1 MGGKDKRA
9 SRKGAVVSKDEFAE
23 YGHDA
28 NERHG
33 DDECRDANESRIAGE
48 CRDAN
53 EGGIAG
59 ERCGA
64 NEGGPVDG
72 ERDGR
77 RAARGGKGSHGG
89 CEIDKNDAA
98 HKKGATN
105 DGSAVHRGVADGDAV
120 DVAAGN
126 AADVAARATVDVA
139 VAAAGATV
147 DAAAAAVVTD
157 ADVAAGD
164 TADIAVDAAAASAT
178 VDAAAAADAVDVA
191 AAGTS
196 TDADAAAAAVAT
208 TDATADDAKARR
220 RAHRAAVRAQL
231 RQQGAF
237 GQQGSAWGGLP
248 YSDALLQ
255 EGLEHARIIA
265 EKRINGTPRTAEDWL
280 DNNAEVNLALLAK
293 AGRLARECLIEA
305 HLDAVYAATKGY
317 KRLFEAH
324 DLGAEYHRAVRL
336 AVEDS
341 IDKFNLSEGHVL
353 NSWVSTNKKP
363 VERRLC
369 ECYAQKT
376 ALRSEHEA
384 RKYFTIIKAYR
395 KLEDSLQGARR
406 PTEDELLE
414 ALAEYT
420 ATRGLGRE
428 AMLDILD
435 RGSDGVHRVVFS
447 AASPRD
453 REAASASACA
463 SVVPVAKLAAGAAD
477 VVSVVDTI
485 HGAEDAGAEAVAEAG
500 CTART
505 ENTAEENRV
514 ALSAGGVGAT
524 RVANVA
530 EKQCAVRIESA
541 AGSASSAGDSV
552 VHDSD
557 ALIFRNGVE
566 QDMTPVERAVYRARI
581 APIIDAGARL
591 QTLAKT
597 AEGIRIS
604 CGLPMMQADRVRR
617 IELRLRER
625 FVLGGELGVYSGAE
639 TSTWLRQERSR
650 LHSDY
655 WLLDLLAL
663 RLAEMLP
670 KQSAAPKAKAKV
682 KAAPT
687 DAFSPSP
694 SARAMGVSRDDCYSM
709 LLPMAVKTD
718 DLSGKNG
725 NGYAKALWENKK
737 LSEDAA
743 EKEGCLQAYKE
754 YLENPLAVVRGK
766 MLARVPEEVFPEED
780 SWRVLLWHF
789 FFDEATDTEIEEFV
803 AALKDALIHDAA
815 VTGSSEYV
823 VSTARA
829 YVVKRLLAS
838 AAARGD
844 GWDRA
849 LEHMLGLMLCW
860 MFDVECAD
868 DESVAFANDGL
879 LTGGG
884 VASARKKSKAGRV
897 LSFDAYIVDGPAHID
912 LEEGRELR
920 VHPWLRPRVGIGHA
934 FEKDE
939 CRQLGC
945 RRAEFSGEK
954 AWGVLNLPGQ
964 QECLALGANGRAQ
977 DPVSRE
983 HAFLLYA
990 GSDSQRKEKGWLA
1003 FDLASTNGTL
1013 IARSN
1018 ADGSMSNVIVGFG
1031 ANNYADARAL
1041 SFGAACAGDEQLLR
1055 EAARRAGAAV
1065 QMHGACIMPGDTLVF
1080 GFAVVEDANGVV
1092 SFGARNGALCLRVRE
1107 A

>member
-1 MGGKDKRA
+1 MAPFFKILALVFLAAVLSSVKRYEHLTRAFSRFSCGVWLAAQITMDSKDKKA
-9 SRKGAVVSKDEFAE
+9 SWEGAVVSKDEFAE
-23 YGHDA
+23 Y
-28 NERHG
+28 EHG
-33 DDECRDANESRIAGE
+33 ANESHGDGE

-53 EGGIAG
+53 ED
-59 ERCGA
+59 GA
-64 NEGGPVDG
+64 
-72 ERDGR
+72 
-77 RAARGGKGSHGG
+77 
-89 CEIDKNDAA
+89 
-98 HKKGATN
+98 
-105 DGSAVHRGVADGDAV
+105 
-120 DVAAGN
+120 AAGKA
-126 AADVAARATVDVA
+126 AADVAASAGKAAADAAAAVA
-139 VAAAGATV
+139 VAAA
-147 DAAAAAVVTD
+147 DA
-157 ADVAAGD
+157 
-164 TADIAVDAAAASAT
+164 
-178 VDAAAAADAVDVA
+178 
-191 AAGTS
+191 
-196 TDADAAAAAVAT
+196 
-208 TDATADDAKARR
+208 ATADDAVAGANAGEGANESAAAAEDANAKARR
-220 RAHRAAVRAQL
+220 RAHRAAIRAQR
-231 RQQGAF
+231 RQRGAF
-237 GQQGSAWGGLP
+237 GQQGSEWGGLP

-255 EGLEHARIIA
+255 EGLEHARVIA
-265 EKRINGTPRTAEDWL
+265 EKRISGAPRTAEDWL

-384 RKYFTIIKAYR
+384 RKYFAIIKAYR
-395 KLEDSLQGARR
+395 KFEDSLQGARR

-414 ALAEYT
+414 ALAEHT
-420 ATRGLGRE
+420 ATRGLSRK

-435 RGSDGVHRVVFS
+435 RGSDGVHRVAFS
-447 AASPRD
+447 AASPCGRG
-453 REAASASACA
+453 AAPAAARA
-463 SVVPVAKLAAGAAD
+463 SVIPAAKLAAGAAD
-477 VVSVVDTI
+477 AVSVVETI
-485 HGAEDAGAEAVAEAG
+485 NGAEDADAAGFANAERARRASGAETAAVEGCVAG
-500 CTART
+500 S
-505 ENTAEENRV
+505 E
-514 ALSAGGVGAT
+514 G
-524 RVANVA
+524 
-530 EKQCAVRIESA
+530 A
-541 AGSASSAGDSV
+541 AGSASMGGEPV

-557 ALIFRNGVE
+557 ALIFRNGIE
-566 QDMTPVERAVYRARI
+566 QDMTPLERAVYKARI
-581 APIIDAGARL
+581 APIIDVDAHF

-597 AEGIRIS
+597 AEGIRVS

-670 KQSAAPKAKAKV
+670 KQSALSRAKTKSTVEAKANDAS
-682 KAAPT
+682 AARPQT
-687 DAFSPSP
+687 V
-694 SARAMGVSRDDCYSM
+694 GVTRDDCYSM

-743 EKEGCLQAYKE
+743 EKEGCLQAYEE

-766 MLARVPEEVFPEED
+766 MLARVPGEAFSEED
-780 SWRVLLWHF
+780 PWHVLLWHF

-815 VTGSSEYV
+815 ITGSSEYV
-823 VSTARA
+823 ASTARA

-838 AAARGD
+838 AAVRGG
-844 GWDRA
+844 GWDCA
-849 LEHMLGLMLCW
+849 LEHALGLMLCW

-868 DESVAFANDGL
+868 DESVALANDGL

-884 VASARKKSKAGRV
+884 VAPSRKKPKAGRV
-897 LSFDAYIVDGPAHID
+897 LSFDAYIVDGPARID

-945 RRAEFSGEK
+945 RRAEFSGEE
-954 AWGVLNLPGQ
+954 AWGAMNLPGQ

-983 HAFLLYA
+983 HALLLYA
-990 GSDSQRKEKGWLA
+990 GSEPQGKEKGWLV

-1013 IARSN
+1013 IVRSN
-1018 ADGSMSNVIVGFG
+1018 ADGSMSNAIAGFG

-1041 SFGAACAGDEQLLR
+1041 SFGPACAGDELLLR
-1055 EAARRAGAAV
+1055 EVARRAGAVV
-1065 QMHGACIMPGDTLVF
+1065 QMCGSCIMPGDTLVF
-1080 GFAVVEDANGVV
+1080 GFAVMEDANGVV

>member
-1 MGGKDKRA
+1 M
-9 SRKGAVVSKDEFAE
+9 SKDEFAE
-23 YGHDA
+23 YEHGA
-28 NERHG
+28 NESHG
-33 DDECRDANESRIAGE
+33 DDECRDANE
-48 CRDAN
+48 
-53 EGGIAG
+53 
-59 ERCGA
+59 
-64 NEGGPVDG
+64 DG
-72 ERDGR
+72 
-77 RAARGGKGSHGG
+77 
-89 CEIDKNDAA
+89 
-98 HKKGATN
+98 
-105 DGSAVHRGVADGDAV
+105 
-120 DVAAGN
+120 
-126 AADVAARATVDVA
+126 
-139 VAAAGATV
+139 AAAGE
-147 DAAAAAVVTD
+147 AA
-157 ADVAAGD
+157 
-164 TADIAVDAAAASAT
+164 
-178 VDAAAAADAVDVA
+178 
-191 AAGTS
+191 
-196 TDADAAAAAVAT
+196 ADAAAAAGKAASDAAAADDAVAG
-208 TDATADDAKARR
+208 ANVGEGANESAAAAEDAKARR
-220 RAHRAAVRAQL
+220 RAHRAAIRAQR
-231 RQQGAF
+231 RQRGAF
-237 GQQGSAWGGLP
+237 GQQGSERGGLP

-255 EGLEHARIIA
+255 EGLEHARVIA
-265 EKRINGTPRTAEDWL
+265 EKRISGVPRTAEDWL

-324 DLGAEYHRAVRL
+324 DLGAEYHRAVRF

-384 RKYFTIIKAYR
+384 RKYFAIIKAYR

-414 ALAEYT
+414 ALAEHT
-420 ATRGLGRE
+420 ATRGLSRE

-435 RGSDGVHRVVFS
+435 RGSDGVHRVAFS
-447 AASPRD
+447 AASPCGRG
-453 REAASASACA
+453 AAPAAARA
-463 SVVPVAKLAAGAAD
+463 SVVPAAKLAAGAAD
-477 VVSVVDTI
+477 AVSVVDTI
-485 HGAEDAGAEAVAEAG
+485 NGAEDADAAGFADAERARRASGAETAAVEGCVAG
-500 CTART
+500 
-505 ENTAEENRV
+505 
-514 ALSAGGVGAT
+514 S
-524 RVANVA
+524 
-530 EKQCAVRIESA
+530 ESA
-541 AGSASSAGDSV
+541 AGSASMGGEPV

-557 ALIFRNGVE
+557 ALIFRNGIE
-566 QDMTPVERAVYRARI
+566 QDMTPLERAVYKARLALI
-581 APIIDAGARL
+581 VDADAHL

-597 AEGIRIS
+597 AEGIRVS

-670 KQSAAPKAKAKV
+670 KQSALSRAKTKSTAEAKANDGS
-682 KAAPT
+682 AARPQT
-687 DAFSPSP
+687 V
-694 SARAMGVSRDDCYSM
+694 GVTRDDCYSM
-709 LLPMAVKTD
+709 LLPIAVKTD

-743 EKEGCLQAYKE
+743 EKEGCLQAYEE

-766 MLARVPEEVFPEED
+766 MLARVPGEAFSEED
-780 SWRVLLWHF
+780 PWRVLLWHF

-803 AALKDALIHDAA
+803 AVLKDALIHDAA

-823 VSTARA
+823 ASTARA

-849 LEHMLGLMLCW
+849 LEHALGLMLCW

-868 DESVAFANDGL
+868 DESVALANDGL

-884 VASARKKSKAGRV
+884 VAPSRKKPKAGRV
-897 LSFDAYIVDGPAHID
+897 LSFDAYIVDGPARID

-939 CRQLGC
+939 CCQLGC

-954 AWGVLNLPGQ
+954 AWGAMNLPGQ

-983 HAFLLYA
+983 HALLLYA
-990 GSDSQRKEKGWLA
+990 GSEPQGKEKGWLV

-1013 IARSN
+1013 IVRSN
-1018 ADGSMSNVIVGFG
+1018 ADGSMSNVIAGFG

-1041 SFGAACAGDEQLLR
+1041 SFGPACTGDELLLR
-1055 EAARRAGAAV
+1055 EVARRAGAAV
-1065 QMHGACIMPGDTLVF
+1065 QMRGTCIMPGDTLVF
-1080 GFAVVEDANGVV
+1080 GFAVMEDANGVV

>member
-1 MGGKDKRA
+1 M
-9 SRKGAVVSKDEFAE
+9 SKDEFAE

-28 NERHG
+28 NERHS
-33 DDECRDANESRIAGE
+33 DDECRDANE
-48 CRDAN
+48 D
-53 EGGIAG
+53 
-59 ERCGA
+59 GA
-64 NEGGPVDG
+64 
-72 ERDGR
+72 
-77 RAARGGKGSHGG
+77 
-89 CEIDKNDAA
+89 
-98 HKKGATN
+98 
-105 DGSAVHRGVADGDAV
+105 
-120 DVAAGN
+120 
-126 AADVAARATVDVA
+126 ATVV
-139 VAAAGATV
+139 
-147 DAAAAAVVTD
+147 
-157 ADVAAGD
+157 
-164 TADIAVDAAAASAT
+164 
-178 VDAAAAADAVDVA
+178 
-191 AAGTS
+191 
-196 TDADAAAAAVAT
+196 TDADAAAAADTAVAV
-208 TDATADDAKARR
+208 DATADAADAVDAKARR
-220 RAHRAAVRAQL
+220 RAHRAAVRAQR

-255 EGLEHARIIA
+255 EGLEHARVIA
-265 EKRINGTPRTAEDWL
+265 EKRINGAPRTAEDWL
-280 DNNAEVNLALLAK
+280 DNNAEVNLALLAR

-317 KRLFEAH
+317 RRLFEAH

-414 ALAEYT
+414 ALTEYT

-447 AASPRD
+447 ATSPRD
-453 REAASASACA
+453 RGAASAGACA

-477 VVSVVDTI
+477 VVSVVNAMHD
-485 HGAEDAGAEAVAEAG
+485 
-500 CTART
+500 
-505 ENTAEENRV
+505 EEN
-514 ALSAGGVGAT
+514 AD
-524 RVANVA
+524 
-530 EKQCAVRIESA
+530 A
-541 AGSASSAGDSV
+541 AGSAGAAPTRQVLGTEAVTGAERVANPEAAVGSASLGGDSV
-552 VHDSD
+552 VRDSD

-581 APIIDAGARL
+581 APIIDADARL

-597 AEGIRIS
+597 AEGIRVS

-670 KQSAAPKAKAKV
+670 KQSATPKAKAKV
-682 KAAPT
+682 KAVPT
-687 DAFSPSP
+687 DAFSTSP
-694 SARAMGVSRDDCYSM
+694 SARVVGVTRDDCYSM
-709 LLPMAVKTD
+709 LLPLAVKTD

-743 EKEGCLQAYKE
+743 EKEGCLQAYE
-754 YLENPLAVVRGK
+754 DYLENPLAAVRANV
-766 MLARVPEEVFPEED
+766 LARVPGEAFPEED
-780 SWRVLLWHF
+780 SWHVLLWHF

-823 VSTARA
+823 ASTARA
-829 YVVKRLLAS
+829 YVVKRLLTS

-849 LEHMLGLMLCW
+849 LEHALGLMLCW

-868 DESVAFANDGL
+868 DESVALANDGL

-884 VASARKKSKAGRV
+884 VAPSRRKPKAGRV
-897 LSFDAYIVDGPAHID
+897 LSFDAYIVDGPARID

-920 VHPWLRPRVGIGHA
+920 VHPWLHPRVGIGHA

-945 RRAEFSGEK
+945 RRVEFSGEE
-954 AWGVLNLPGQ
+954 AWGAMNLPGQ

-983 HAFLLYA
+983 HAFLLYT
-990 GSDSQRKEKGWLA
+990 GSNSQRKEKGWLA

-1013 IARSN
+1013 IVRSN

-1065 QMHGACIMPGDTLVF
+1065 QMHGACIMPGDTFVF

>member
-1 MGGKDKRA
+1 MSSKDKGA
-9 SRKGAVVSKDEFAE
+9 SRKGAVVLKDEFAQCE
-23 YGHDA
+23 HGA

-33 DDECRDANESRIAGE
+33 EGDRREANES
-48 CRDAN
+48 
-53 EGGIAG
+53 
-59 ERCGA
+59 
-64 NEGGPVDG
+64 
-72 ERDGR
+72 
-77 RAARGGKGSHGG
+77 
-89 CEIDKNDAA
+89 
-98 HKKGATN
+98 
-105 DGSAVHRGVADGDAV
+105 GVAAE
-120 DVAAGN
+120 A
-126 AADVAARATVDVA
+126 
-139 VAAAGATV
+139 
-147 DAAAAAVVTD
+147 
-157 ADVAAGD
+157 
-164 TADIAVDAAAASAT
+164 
-178 VDAAAAADAVDVA
+178 
-191 AAGTS
+191 
-196 TDADAAAAAVAT
+196 
-208 TDATADDAKARR
+208 AKARR
-220 RAHRAAVRAQL
+220 RAHRAAVRAQR
-231 RQQGAF
+231 RQQGSF
-237 GQQGSAWGGLP
+237 GQQGSEWGGLP

-265 EKRINGTPRTAEDWL
+265 EKRINGVPRTAEDWL
-280 DNNAEVNLALLAK
+280 DSDAEVRLALLAK

-305 HLDAVYAATKGY
+305 HLDAAYAATRGY
-317 KRLFEAH
+317 RRLFEAH
-324 DLGAEYHRAVRL
+324 DLGAEYHHAVRL

-341 IDKFNLSEGHVL
+341 IDKFNLSENHVL
-353 NSWVSTNKKP
+353 NSWVLTNKKP

-384 RKYFTIIKAYR
+384 RRYFTIVKAYR
-395 KLEDSLQGARR
+395 KLEDSLQGTRE
-406 PTEDELLE
+406 PTEGELLE
-414 ALAEYT
+414 ALAEHT
-420 ATRGLGRE
+420 ATRGLSRE

-447 AASPRD
+447 AAPSHG
-453 REAASASACA
+453 REAASACARA
-463 SVVPVAKLAAGAAD
+463 SVVPAAKLATDAAD
-477 VVSVVDTI
+477 VVSAVGVM
-485 HGAEDAGAEAVAEAG
+485 HGAEDTDAV
-500 CTART
+500 
-505 ENTAEENRV
+505 
-514 ALSAGGVGAT
+514 
-524 RVANVA
+524 
-530 EKQCAVRIESA
+530 
-541 AGSASSAGDSV
+541 GSASLAGESV

-557 ALIFRNGVE
+557 ALIFRNGIE
-566 QDMTPVERAVYRARI
+566 QDMTPLERVVYKARI
-581 APIIDAGARL
+581 APIVDADARL

-597 AEGIRIS
+597 AEGIRVS

-617 IELRLRER
+617 IELRLRKR

-670 KQSAAPKAKAKV
+670 KQLAASKAKAK
-682 KAAPT
+682 AA
-687 DAFSPSP
+687 DAL
-694 SARAMGVSRDDCYSM
+694 AAVVRIAGVTRDDCYSM
-709 LLPMAVKTD
+709 LLPMLVKTD

-743 EKEGCLQAYKE
+743 EKEGCLQAYEE

-766 MLARVPEEVFPEED
+766 VLARVPGEAFSEED
-780 SWRVLLWHF
+780 PWHVLLWHF
-789 FFDEATDTEIEEFV
+789 FFDEATDAEIEEFV

-823 VSTARA
+823 ASMARA
-829 YVVKRLLAS
+829 YVVKRLLVS

-849 LEHMLGLMLCW
+849 LEHALGLMLCW

-868 DESVAFANDGL
+868 DESVALANDGL

-884 VASARKKSKAGRV
+884 VAPSRKKPKAGRV
-897 LSFDAYIVDGPAHID
+897 LSFDAYIVDGPARID

-954 AWGVLNLPGQ
+954 AWGAMNLPGQ
-964 QECLALGANGRAQ
+964 QECLTLGANGRAQ

-983 HAFLLYA
+983 HALLLYA
-990 GSDSQRKEKGWLA
+990 GSEPQGKEKGWLA

-1013 IARSN
+1013 IVRSN
-1018 ADGSMSNVIVGFG
+1018 ADGSMSNVIAGFG

-1041 SFGAACAGDEQLLR
+1041 SFGPACAGDELLLR

-1065 QMHGACIMPGDTLVF
+1065 QMRGACIMPGDTLVF
-1080 GFAVVEDANGVV
+1080 GFAVMEDANGVV

>member
-1 MGGKDKRA
+1 M
-9 SRKGAVVSKDEFAE
+9 SKDEFVE
-23 YGHDA
+23 YGHEA

-33 DDECRDANESRIAGE
+33 EGE

-53 EGGIAG
+53 EGAAAVATADAVAADDVVAGANAG
-59 ERCGA
+59 EGA
-64 NEGGPVDG
+64 NE
-72 ERDGR
+72 
-77 RAARGGKGSHGG
+77 
-89 CEIDKNDAA
+89 
-98 HKKGATN
+98 
-105 DGSAVHRGVADGDAV
+105 SA
-120 DVAAGN
+120 
-126 AADVAARATVDVA
+126 AADVAAAV
-139 VAAAGATV
+139 VAADV
-147 DAAAAAVVTD
+147 SAAE
-157 ADVAAGD
+157 
-164 TADIAVDAAAASAT
+164 
-178 VDAAAAADAVDVA
+178 
-191 AAGTS
+191 
-196 TDADAAAAAVAT
+196 
-208 TDATADDAKARR
+208 DAKARR
-220 RAHRAAVRAQL
+220 RAHRAAIRAQR
-231 RQQGAF
+231 RQRGAF
-237 GQQGSAWGGLP
+237 GQQGSEWGGLP

-255 EGLEHARIIA
+255 EGLEHARVIA
-265 EKRINGTPRTAEDWL
+265 EKRISGAPRTAEDWL
-280 DNNAEVNLALLAK
+280 DNNAEVNLALLAR

-384 RKYFTIIKAYR
+384 RKYFAIIKAYR

-414 ALAEYT
+414 ALAEHT
-420 ATRGLGRE
+420 ATRGLSRK

-447 AASPRD
+447 AASSRN
-453 REAASASACA
+453 RGAASAGACA
-463 SVVPVAKLAAGAAD
+463 SVVPAAKLAAGAAD
-477 VVSVVDTI
+477 VVSAVDAM
-485 HGAEDAGAEAVAEAG
+485 HGAENADAADSACAARVRQVSGAEAVAETG
-500 CTART
+500 CAART
-505 ENTAEENRV
+505 ESAAKENRV

-597 AEGIRIS
+597 AEGIRVS
-604 CGLPMMQADRVRR
+604 CGLPMMQSDRVRR
-617 IELRLRER
+617 IELRLRDR

-687 DAFSPSP
+687 DAFSTSP
-694 SARAMGVSRDDCYSM
+694 SARAMGVTRDDCYSI
-709 LLPMAVKTD
+709 LLPLAVKTD

-743 EKEGCLQAYKE
+743 EKEGCLQAYE
-754 YLENPLAVVRGK
+754 DYLENPLAAVRANV
-766 MLARVPEEVFPEED
+766 LARVPGEAFPEED
-780 SWRVLLWHF
+780 SWHVLLWHF

-823 VSTARA
+823 ASTARA
-829 YVVKRLLAS
+829 YVVKRLLTS

-849 LEHMLGLMLCW
+849 LEYALGLMLCW

-868 DESVAFANDGL
+868 DESVALANDGL

-884 VASARKKSKAGRV
+884 VAPSRKKPKAGRV
-897 LSFDAYIVDGPAHID
+897 LSFDAYIVDGPARID

-920 VHPWLRPRVGIGHA
+920 VHPWLHPRVGIGHT

-945 RRAEFSGEK
+945 RRAEFSGEE
-954 AWGVLNLPGQ
+954 AWGAMNLPGQ
-964 QECLALGANGRAQ
+964 QECLAGGANGRAQ

-1013 IARSN
+1013 IVRSN

-1041 SFGAACAGDEQLLR
+1041 SFGAACAGDEHLMR

>member
-1 MGGKDKRA
+1 MGSKDKRA
-9 SRKGAVVSKDEFAE
+9 SREGAVVSKDEFAE
-23 YGHDA
+23 YEHGA
-28 NERHG
+28 NESHG
-33 DDECRDANESRIAGE
+33 DDECRDANE
-48 CRDAN
+48 
-53 EGGIAG
+53 
-59 ERCGA
+59 
-64 NEGGPVDG
+64 DG
-72 ERDGR
+72 
-77 RAARGGKGSHGG
+77 
-89 CEIDKNDAA
+89 
-98 HKKGATN
+98 
-105 DGSAVHRGVADGDAV
+105 
-120 DVAAGN
+120 
-126 AADVAARATVDVA
+126 
-139 VAAAGATV
+139 AAAGKA
-147 DAAAAAVVTD
+147 
-157 ADVAAGD
+157 
-164 TADIAVDAAAASAT
+164 TADAT
-178 VDAAAAADAVDVA
+178 A
-191 AAGTS
+191 AAGKAK
-196 TDADAAAAAVAT
+196 ADAAAAE
-208 TDATADDAKARR
+208 DANAKARR
-220 RAHRAAVRAQL
+220 RAHRAAIRAQR
-231 RQQGAF
+231 RQRGAF
-237 GQQGSAWGGLP
+237 GQQGSEWGGLP

-255 EGLEHARIIA
+255 EGLEHARVIA
-265 EKRINGTPRTAEDWL
+265 EKRISGAPRTAEDWL

-384 RKYFTIIKAYR
+384 RKYFAIIKAYR

-414 ALAEYT
+414 ALAEHT
-420 ATRGLGRE
+420 ATRGLSRE

-435 RGSDGVHRVVFS
+435 RGSDGVHRVAFS
-447 AASPRD
+447 AAPPCGRG
-453 REAASASACA
+453 AAPAAARA
-463 SVVPVAKLAAGAAD
+463 SVVPAAKLAAGAMDA
-477 VVSVVDTI
+477 VSVVGAI
-485 HGAEDAGAEAVAEAG
+485 NGAEDADAEGFADAERARRVSGAETAAVEGCVAG
-500 CTART
+500 S
-505 ENTAEENRV
+505 E
-514 ALSAGGVGAT
+514 G
-524 RVANVA
+524 
-530 EKQCAVRIESA
+530 A
-541 AGSASSAGDSV
+541 AGSASMGGEPV

-557 ALIFRNGVE
+557 ALIFRNGIE
-566 QDMTPVERAVYRARI
+566 QDMTPLERAVYKARI
-581 APIIDAGARL
+581 APIVDADAHL

-597 AEGIRIS
+597 AEGIRVS

-639 TSTWLRQERSR
+639 TSTWLRQGRSR

-663 RLAEMLP
+663 RLAEMFP
-670 KQSAAPKAKAKV
+670 KQSAPSKAKAKSAV
-682 KAAPT
+682 EAKAN
-687 DAFSPSP
+687 DG
-694 SARAMGVSRDDCYSM
+694 SAARPQTVGVTRDDCYSM

-743 EKEGCLQAYKE
+743 EKEGRLQAYEE

-766 MLARVPEEVFPEED
+766 MLARVSGEAFSEED
-780 SWRVLLWHF
+780 PWHVLLWHF

-823 VSTARA
+823 ASTARA

-844 GWDRA
+844 DWDRA
-849 LEHMLGLMLCW
+849 LEHALGLMLCW

-868 DESVAFANDGL
+868 DESVALANDGL

-884 VASARKKSKAGRV
+884 VAPSRKKPKAGRV
-897 LSFDAYIVDGPAHID
+897 LSFDAYIVDGPARIG

-954 AWGVLNLPGQ
+954 AWGAMNLPGQ

-983 HAFLLYA
+983 HALLLYA
-990 GSDSQRKEKGWLA
+990 GSEPQGKEKGWLV

-1013 IARSN
+1013 IVRSN
-1018 ADGSMSNVIVGFG
+1018 ADGSMSNVIAGFG

-1041 SFGAACAGDEQLLR
+1041 SFGPACAGDELLLR

-1065 QMHGACIMPGDTLVF
+1065 QMRGACIMSGDTLVF
-1080 GFAVVEDANGVV
+1080 GFAVMEDANGVV

>member
-1 MGGKDKRA
+1 MGSKDKRA
-9 SRKGAVVSKDEFAE
+9 SREGAVVSKDEFAE
-23 YGHDA
+23 YGH
-28 NERHG
+28 G
-33 DDECRDANESRIAGE
+33 ANESHGEGE

-53 EGGIAG
+53 E
-59 ERCGA
+59 
-64 NEGGPVDG
+64 DG
-72 ERDGR
+72 
-77 RAARGGKGSHGG
+77 
-89 CEIDKNDAA
+89 
-98 HKKGATN
+98 
-105 DGSAVHRGVADGDAV
+105 
-120 DVAAGN
+120 
-126 AADVAARATVDVA
+126 
-139 VAAAGATV
+139 AAAGE
-147 DAAAAAVVTD
+147 AA
-157 ADVAAGD
+157 
-164 TADIAVDAAAASAT
+164 
-178 VDAAAAADAVDVA
+178 
-191 AAGTS
+191 
-196 TDADAAAAAVAT
+196 ADAAAAAGKAAADAAAADDAVAG
-208 TDATADDAKARR
+208 ANAGEGANESAAADEDAKARR
-220 RAHRAAVRAQL
+220 RAHRAAIRAQR
-231 RQQGAF
+231 RQRGAF
-237 GQQGSAWGGLP
+237 GQQGSEWGGLP

-255 EGLEHARIIA
+255 KGLEHARVIA
-265 EKRINGTPRTAEDWL
+265 EKRISGAPRTAEDWL

-384 RKYFTIIKAYR
+384 RKYFAIIKAYR

-414 ALAEYT
+414 ALAEHT
-420 ATRGLGRE
+420 ATRGLSRE

-435 RGSDGVHRVVFS
+435 RGSDGVHRVAFS
-447 AASPRD
+447 AAPPCGRG
-453 REAASASACA
+453 AAPAAARA
-463 SVVPVAKLAAGAAD
+463 SVVPAAKLAAGAAD
-477 VVSVVDTI
+477 AVSVVDTI
-485 HGAEDAGAEAVAEAG
+485 NGAEDADAEGFADAERARRVSGAETAAVEGCVAG
-500 CTART
+500 S
-505 ENTAEENRV
+505 E
-514 ALSAGGVGAT
+514 G
-524 RVANVA
+524 
-530 EKQCAVRIESA
+530 A
-541 AGSASSAGDSV
+541 AGSASMGGEPV

-557 ALIFRNGVE
+557 ALIFRNGIE
-566 QDMTPVERAVYRARI
+566 QDMTPLERAVYKARI
-581 APIIDAGARL
+581 APIVDADVRL

-597 AEGIRIS
+597 AEGIRAS

-663 RLAEMLP
+663 RLAEMLS
-670 KQSAAPKAKAKV
+670 KQSALSRAKTKSTAEAKANDGS
-682 KAAPT
+682 AARPQT
-687 DAFSPSP
+687 V
-694 SARAMGVSRDDCYSM
+694 GVTRDDCYSM

-737 LSEDAA
+737 LSEGTA
-743 EKEGCLQAYKE
+743 EKEGCLQAYEE

-766 MLARVPEEVFPEED
+766 MLARVPGEAFSEED
-780 SWRVLLWHF
+780 PWRVLLWHF

-803 AALKDALIHDAA
+803 AVLKDALIHDAA

-823 VSTARA
+823 ASTARA

-849 LEHMLGLMLCW
+849 LEHALGLMLCW

-868 DESVAFANDGL
+868 DESVALANDGL

-884 VASARKKSKAGRV
+884 VAPSRKKPKAGRV
-897 LSFDAYIVDGPAHID
+897 LSFDAYIVDGPARID

-954 AWGVLNLPGQ
+954 AWGAMNLPGQ

-983 HAFLLYA
+983 HALLLYA
-990 GSDSQRKEKGWLA
+990 GSEPQGKEKGWLV

-1013 IARSN
+1013 IVRSN
-1018 ADGSMSNVIVGFG
+1018 ADGSMSNVIAGFG

-1041 SFGAACAGDEQLLR
+1041 SFGPACAGDELLLR
-1055 EAARRAGAAV
+1055 EVARRAGAAV
-1065 QMHGACIMPGDTLVF
+1065 QMRGACIMSGDTLVF
-1080 GFAVVEDANGVV
+1080 GFAVMEDANGVV

>member
-28 NERHG
+28 NERQG
-33 DDECRDANESRIAGE
+33 DDE

-53 EGGIAG
+53 EGGIAA
-59 ERCGA
+59 ECCGA

-98 HKKGATN
+98 REKGAIN
-105 DGSAVHRGVADGDAV
+105 DGSAVHRGAAAGGAV

-164 TADIAVDAAAASAT
+164 TADVAVDAAAASAT
-178 VDAAAAADAVDVA
+178 ADAVAAADA
-191 AAGTS
+191 
-196 TDADAAAAAVAT
+196 T
-208 TDATADDAKARR
+208 TDAAADDAKARR
-220 RAHRAAVRAQL
+220 RAHRAAVRAQR
-231 RQQGAF
+231 RQQGC
-237 GQQGSAWGGLP
+237 SAWGGLP
-248 YSDALLQ
+248 YSDALLR
-255 EGLEHARIIA
+255 EGLEHARAIA
-265 EKRINGTPRTAEDWL
+265 EKRINGAPRTAEDWL
-280 DNNAEVNLALLAK
+280 DNNAEVNLALLAR

-317 KRLFEAH
+317 RRLFEAH

-384 RKYFTIIKAYR
+384 RKYFTIIKVYR

-406 PTEDELLE
+406 PTEDELRE

-447 AASPRD
+447 AASPHD
-453 REAASASACA
+453 RGAASASACA

-500 CTART
+500 CAART

-597 AEGIRIS
+597 AEGIRVS

-687 DAFSPSP
+687 DVFSPSP

-709 LLPMAVKTD
+709 LLPLAVKTD

-743 EKEGCLQAYKE
+743 EKEGLLRAYE
-754 YLENPLAVVRGK
+754 DYLENPLAVVRANV
-766 MLARVPEEVFPEED
+766 LARVPGEAFPEED
-780 SWRVLLWHF
+780 SWHGLLWHF

-829 YVVKRLLAS
+829 SVVKRLLAL

-849 LEHMLGLMLCW
+849 LEHALGLMLCW

-868 DESVAFANDGL
+868 DESVALANDGL

-884 VASARKKSKAGRV
+884 VAPSRKKPKAGRV
-897 LSFDAYIVDGPAHID
+897 LSFDAYIVDGPARIA

-920 VHPWLRPRVGIGHA
+920 VHPWLHPRVGIGHA

-945 RRAEFSGEK
+945 RRAEFSGEE
-954 AWGVLNLPGQ
+954 AWGAMNLPGQ
-964 QECLALGANGRAQ
+964 QECLAGGANGRAQ

-1013 IARSN
+1013 IVRSN

-1031 ANNYADARAL
+1031 ANNYADAWAL

-1080 GFAVVEDANGVV
+1080 GFAVVEDANGVI

>member
-1 MGGKDKRA
+1 MENGREVFWKMGKGCRRAACCAPYNGRKDKKA

-23 YGHDA
+23 YEHDV

-33 DDECRDANESRIAGE
+33 EGDRRDANES
-48 CRDAN
+48 
-53 EGGIAG
+53 
-59 ERCGA
+59 
-64 NEGGPVDG
+64 
-72 ERDGR
+72 
-77 RAARGGKGSHGG
+77 
-89 CEIDKNDAA
+89 
-98 HKKGATN
+98 
-105 DGSAVHRGVADGDAV
+105 
-120 DVAAGN
+120 
-126 AADVAARATVDVA
+126 
-139 VAAAGATV
+139 VAAAEG
-147 DAAAAAVVTD
+147 
-157 ADVAAGD
+157 
-164 TADIAVDAAAASAT
+164 
-178 VDAAAAADAVDVA
+178 
-191 AAGTS
+191 
-196 TDADAAAAAVAT
+196 
-208 TDATADDAKARR
+208 AKARR
-220 RAHRAAVRAQL
+220 RAHRAAIRAQR
-231 RQQGAF
+231 RQRGAL
-237 GQQGSAWGGLP
+237 GQQGSEWGGLP

-255 EGLEHARIIA
+255 QGLEHARVIA
-265 EKRINGTPRTAEDWL
+265 EKRISGAPRTAEDWL

-384 RKYFTIIKAYR
+384 RKYFAIIKAYR
-395 KLEDSLQGARR
+395 KLEDSLQGTRK

-414 ALAEYT
+414 ALAEHT
-420 ATRGLGRE
+420 ATRGLSRE

-453 REAASASACA
+453 REVTSAVARA
-463 SVVPVAKLAAGAAD
+463 SVVPAAKLAAGAAG
-477 VVSVVDTI
+477 VVSVVNTMHDV
-485 HGAEDAGAEAVAEAG
+485 EDADVAGSTDAARARRASGTEVAAVVG
-500 CTART
+500 C
-505 ENTAEENRV
+505 V
-514 ALSAGGVGAT
+514 ASP
-524 RVANVA
+524 
-530 EKQCAVRIESA
+530 ESA
-541 AGSASSAGDSV
+541 AGAGGAEIAEVAAGPARVANSEAAVGSASLGGEPV

-557 ALIFRNGVE
+557 ALIFRNGIE
-566 QDMTPVERAVYRARI
+566 QDMTPLERAVYKARL
-581 APIIDAGARL
+581 APIVDADAHL

-597 AEGIRIS
+597 AEGIRVS
-604 CGLPMMQADRVRR
+604 CGLPMIQADRVRR
-617 IELRLRER
+617 IELRLRGR

-670 KQSAAPKAKAKV
+670 KQSALSRAKTKSTVEAKANDAS
-682 KAAPT
+682 AAHPQT
-687 DAFSPSP
+687 V
-694 SARAMGVSRDDCYSM
+694 GVTRDDCYSM

-743 EKEGCLQAYKE
+743 EKEGCLRAYEE

-766 MLARVPEEVFPEED
+766 MLARVPGEAFSEED
-780 SWRVLLWHF
+780 PWHMLLWHF
-789 FFDEATDTEIEEFV
+789 FFDEATETEIEEFV
-803 AALKDALIHDAA
+803 SALKDALIHDAA

-823 VSTARA
+823 ASTARA
-829 YVVKRLLAS
+829 YVVKRLLTS
-838 AAARGD
+838 AAWRGD

-849 LEHMLGLMLCW
+849 LEHALGLMLCW
-860 MFDVECAD
+860 IFDVECAD
-868 DESVAFANDGL
+868 DESVALANDGL

-884 VASARKKSKAGRV
+884 VAPSRKKPKAGRV
-897 LSFDAYIVDGPAHID
+897 LSFDAYIVDGPARID

-954 AWGVLNLPGQ
+954 AWGAMNLPGQ

-983 HAFLLYA
+983 HALLLYA
-990 GSDSQRKEKGWLA
+990 GSESQGKEKGWLA

-1013 IARSN
+1013 IVRSN
-1018 ADGSMSNVIVGFG
+1018 ADGSMSNVIAGFG

-1041 SFGAACAGDEQLLR
+1041 SFGPACAGDELLLR

-1065 QMHGACIMPGDTLVF
+1065 QMRGACIMPGDTLVF

>member
-1 MGGKDKRA
+1 M
-9 SRKGAVVSKDEFAE
+9 SKDEFAE
-23 YGHDA
+23 YEHGANESHGEGEFLDA
-28 NERHG
+28 NE
-33 DDECRDANESRIAGE
+33 
-48 CRDAN
+48 
-53 EGGIAG
+53 
-59 ERCGA
+59 
-64 NEGGPVDG
+64 DG
-72 ERDGR
+72 
-77 RAARGGKGSHGG
+77 
-89 CEIDKNDAA
+89 
-98 HKKGATN
+98 
-105 DGSAVHRGVADGDAV
+105 
-120 DVAAGN
+120 
-126 AADVAARATVDVA
+126 
-139 VAAAGATV
+139 AAAGK
-147 DAAAAAVVTD
+147 AA
-157 ADVAAGD
+157 
-164 TADIAVDAAAASAT
+164 
-178 VDAAAAADAVDVA
+178 
-191 AAGTS
+191 
-196 TDADAAAAAVAT
+196 ADAAAADDAVAGT
-208 TDATADDAKARR
+208 NAGEDANESAAAAEDAKARR
-220 RAHRAAVRAQL
+220 RAHRAAVRAQR

-255 EGLEHARIIA
+255 EGLEHARAIA
-265 EKRINGTPRTAEDWL
+265 EKRINGAPRTAEDWL
-280 DNNAEVNLALLAK
+280 DNNAEVNLALLAR

-317 KRLFEAH
+317 RRLFEAH

-384 RKYFTIIKAYR
+384 RKYFAIIKAYR
-395 KLEDSLQGARR
+395 KIEDSLQGARR

-414 ALAEYT
+414 TLAEHT
-420 ATRGLGRE
+420 ATCGLGRE

-447 AASPRD
+447 AASSRN
-453 REAASASACA
+453 RGAASAGACA
-463 SVVPVAKLAAGAAD
+463 SVVPAAKLAAGAAD
-477 VVSVVDTI
+477 VVSAVDAM
-485 HGAEDAGAEAVAEAG
+485 HGAENADAADSACAARVRQVSGAEAVAETG
-500 CTART
+500 CAART
-505 ENTAEENRV
+505 ESAAKENRV

-597 AEGIRIS
+597 AEGIRVS
-604 CGLPMMQADRVRR
+604 CGLPMMQSDRVRR
-617 IELRLRER
+617 IELRLRDR

-670 KQSAAPKAKAKV
+670 KQSAAPKAKAKG

-687 DAFSPSP
+687 DAFSTSP
-694 SARAMGVSRDDCYSM
+694 SARVMGVTRDDCYSM
-709 LLPMAVKTD
+709 LLPLAVKTD

-743 EKEGCLQAYKE
+743 AKEGRLQAYEE
-754 YLENPLAVVRGK
+754 YLENPLAVVRANV
-766 MLARVPEEVFPEED
+766 LARVPGEAFPEED
-780 SWRVLLWHF
+780 SWHGLLWHF

-823 VSTARA
+823 ASTARA

-849 LEHMLGLMLCW
+849 LEHALGLMLCW

-868 DESVAFANDGL
+868 DESVALANDGL

-884 VASARKKSKAGRV
+884 MAPSRKKPKAGRV
-897 LSFDAYIVDGPAHID
+897 LSFDAYIVDGPARID

-920 VHPWLRPRVGIGHA
+920 VHPWLHPRVGIGHA

-945 RRAEFSGEK
+945 RRAEFSGEE
-954 AWGVLNLPGQ
+954 AWGAMNLPGQ

-1013 IARSN
+1013 IVRSN

-1055 EAARRAGAAV
+1055 EATRRAGAAV

>member
-1 MGGKDKRA
+1 MRLAAQITMSSKDKGA
-9 SRKGAVVSKDEFAE
+9 SRKGAVVLKDEFAQCE
-23 YGHDA
+23 YDA

-33 DDECRDANESRIAGE
+33 EGDRREANES
-48 CRDAN
+48 
-53 EGGIAG
+53 
-59 ERCGA
+59 
-64 NEGGPVDG
+64 
-72 ERDGR
+72 
-77 RAARGGKGSHGG
+77 
-89 CEIDKNDAA
+89 
-98 HKKGATN
+98 
-105 DGSAVHRGVADGDAV
+105 GVAAE
-120 DVAAGN
+120 A
-126 AADVAARATVDVA
+126 
-139 VAAAGATV
+139 
-147 DAAAAAVVTD
+147 
-157 ADVAAGD
+157 
-164 TADIAVDAAAASAT
+164 
-178 VDAAAAADAVDVA
+178 
-191 AAGTS
+191 
-196 TDADAAAAAVAT
+196 
-208 TDATADDAKARR
+208 AKARR
-220 RAHRAAVRAQL
+220 RAHRAAVRAQR
-231 RQQGAF
+231 RQQGSF
-237 GQQGSAWGGLP
+237 GQQGSEWGGLP

-265 EKRINGTPRTAEDWL
+265 EKRINGVPRTAEDWL
-280 DNNAEVNLALLAK
+280 DSDAEVRLALLAK

-305 HLDAVYAATKGY
+305 HLDAAYAATRGY
-317 KRLFEAH
+317 RRLFEAH
-324 DLGAEYHRAVRL
+324 DLGAEYHHAVRL

-341 IDKFNLSEGHVL
+341 IDKFNLSENHVL
-353 NSWVSTNKKP
+353 NSWVLTNKKP

-384 RKYFTIIKAYR
+384 RRYFAIVKAYR
-395 KLEDSLQGARR
+395 KLEDSLQGTRE
-406 PTEDELLE
+406 PTEGELLE
-414 ALAEYT
+414 ALAEHT
-420 ATRGLGRE
+420 ATRGLSRE

-447 AASPRD
+447 AAPSHG
-453 REAASASACA
+453 REAASACARA
-463 SVVPVAKLAAGAAD
+463 SVVPAAKLATDAAD
-477 VVSVVDTI
+477 VVSAVGVI
-485 HGAEDAGAEAVAEAG
+485 HGAED
-500 CTART
+500 TD
-505 ENTAEENRV
+505 
-514 ALSAGGVGAT
+514 
-524 RVANVA
+524 
-530 EKQCAVRIESA
+530 A
-541 AGSASSAGDSV
+541 AGSASLAGESV

-557 ALIFRNGVE
+557 ALIFRNGIE
-566 QDMTPVERAVYRARI
+566 QDMTPLERVVYKARI
-581 APIIDAGARL
+581 APIVDADVRL

-597 AEGIRIS
+597 AEGIRVS

-670 KQSAAPKAKAKV
+670 KQSAPSRAKTKSTVEAKANDAS
-682 KAAPT
+682 AARPQT
-687 DAFSPSP
+687 V
-694 SARAMGVSRDDCYSM
+694 GVTRDDCYSM

-743 EKEGCLQAYKE
+743 EKEGRLQAYEE

-766 MLARVPEEVFPEED
+766 MLARVPGEAFSEED
-780 SWRVLLWHF
+780 PWHVLLWHF

-823 VSTARA
+823 ASTARA

-844 GWDRA
+844 DWDRA
-849 LEHMLGLMLCW
+849 LEHALGLMLCW

-868 DESVAFANDGL
+868 DESVALANDGL

-884 VASARKKSKAGRV
+884 VAPSRKKPKVGRV
-897 LSFDAYIVDGPAHID
+897 LSFDAYIVDGPVRIG

-945 RRAEFSGEK
+945 RRVEFSGEK
-954 AWGVLNLPGQ
+954 AWGAMNLPGQ
-964 QECLALGANGRAQ
+964 QGCLALGANGRAQ

-983 HAFLLYA
+983 HALLLYA
-990 GSDSQRKEKGWLA
+990 GSEPQGKEKGWLV

-1013 IARSN
+1013 IVRSN
-1018 ADGSMSNVIVGFG
+1018 ADGSMSNVIAGFG

-1041 SFGAACAGDEQLLR
+1041 SFGPACAGNELLLR

-1065 QMHGACIMPGDTLVF
+1065 QMRGACIMPGDTLVF
-1080 GFAVVEDANGVV
+1080 GFAVMEDANGVV

>member
-1 MGGKDKRA
+1 MDSKDKKA
-9 SRKGAVVSKDEFAE
+9 SREGAVVSKDEFAE
-23 YGHDA
+23 Y
-28 NERHG
+28 EHG
-33 DDECRDANESRIAGE
+33 ANESHGEGE

-53 EGGIAG
+53 E
-59 ERCGA
+59 
-64 NEGGPVDG
+64 DG
-72 ERDGR
+72 
-77 RAARGGKGSHGG
+77 
-89 CEIDKNDAA
+89 
-98 HKKGATN
+98 
-105 DGSAVHRGVADGDAV
+105 
-120 DVAAGN
+120 
-126 AADVAARATVDVA
+126 
-139 VAAAGATV
+139 AAAGE
-147 DAAAAAVVTD
+147 AAS
-157 ADVAAGD
+157 DVA
-164 TADIAVDAAAASAT
+164 T
-178 VDAAAAADAVDVA
+178 
-191 AAGTS
+191 AAGKAA
-196 TDADAAAAAVAT
+196 ADAAAADDAVAG
-208 TDATADDAKARR
+208 ANAGEGAKARR
-220 RAHRAAVRAQL
+220 RAHRAAIRAQR
-231 RQQGAF
+231 RQRGSF
-237 GQQGSAWGGLP
+237 GQQGSEWGGLP

-255 EGLEHARIIA
+255 KGLEHARVIA
-265 EKRINGTPRTAEDWL
+265 EKRISGAPRTAEDWL

-384 RKYFTIIKAYR
+384 RKYFAIIKAYR

-414 ALAEYT
+414 ALAEHT
-420 ATRGLGRE
+420 ATRGLSRE

-435 RGSDGVHRVVFS
+435 RGSDGVHRVTFS
-447 AASPRD
+447 AAPPCGRGAAP
-453 REAASASACA
+453 AASRA
-463 SVVPVAKLAAGAAD
+463 SVVPAAKLAAGAAD
-477 VVSVVDTI
+477 AVSVVDTI
-485 HGAEDAGAEAVAEAG
+485 NGAEDAD
-500 CTART
+500 
-505 ENTAEENRV
+505 
-514 ALSAGGVGAT
+514 
-524 RVANVA
+524 
-530 EKQCAVRIESA
+530 A
-541 AGSASSAGDSV
+541 AGFADAEPV

-557 ALIFRNGVE
+557 ALIFRNGIE
-566 QDMTPVERAVYRARI
+566 QDMTPLERAVYKARI
-581 APIIDAGARL
+581 APVIDADASV

-597 AEGIRIS
+597 AEGIRAS

-625 FVLGGELGVYSGAE
+625 FVLGDEVGVYSGAE

-670 KQSAAPKAKAKV
+670 KQSAPARAKTKSTAEAKANDV
-682 KAAPT
+682 LAARPQT
-687 DAFSPSP
+687 V
-694 SARAMGVSRDDCYSM
+694 GVTRDDCYSM

-743 EKEGCLQAYKE
+743 EKEGCFQAYEE

-766 MLARVPEEVFPEED
+766 MLARVPGEAFSEED
-780 SWRVLLWHF
+780 PWRVLLWHF

-815 VTGSSEYV
+815 VTGSNEYV
-823 VSTARA
+823 ASTARA

-849 LEHMLGLMLCW
+849 LEHALGLMLCW

-868 DESVAFANDGL
+868 DESVALANDGL

-884 VASARKKSKAGRV
+884 VAPSRKKPKAGRV
-897 LSFDAYIVDGPAHID
+897 LSFDAYIVDGPARID

-954 AWGVLNLPGQ
+954 AWGAMNLPGQ

-983 HAFLLYA
+983 HALLLYA
-990 GSDSQRKEKGWLA
+990 GSEPQGKEKGWLV

-1013 IARSN
+1013 IVRSN
-1018 ADGSMSNVIVGFG
+1018 ADGSMSNVIAGFG

-1041 SFGAACAGDEQLLR
+1041 SFGPACAGDELLLR

-1065 QMHGACIMPGDTLVF
+1065 QMRGACIMPGDTLVF
-1080 GFAVVEDANGVV
+1080 GFAVMEDANGVV

>member
-1 MGGKDKRA
+1 M
-9 SRKGAVVSKDEFAE
+9 SKDEFAE
-23 YGHDA
+23 YEHGA
-28 NERHG
+28 NESHG
-33 DDECRDANESRIAGE
+33 DDECRDANE
-48 CRDAN
+48 
-53 EGGIAG
+53 
-59 ERCGA
+59 
-64 NEGGPVDG
+64 DG
-72 ERDGR
+72 
-77 RAARGGKGSHGG
+77 
-89 CEIDKNDAA
+89 
-98 HKKGATN
+98 
-105 DGSAVHRGVADGDAV
+105 
-120 DVAAGN
+120 
-126 AADVAARATVDVA
+126 
-139 VAAAGATV
+139 AAAGK
-147 DAAAAAVVTD
+147 
-157 ADVAAGD
+157 
-164 TADIAVDAAAASAT
+164 AAS
-178 VDAAAAADAVDVA
+178 D
-191 AAGTS
+191 
-196 TDADAAAAAVAT
+196 AAAVAGE
-208 TDATADDAKARR
+208 ATADAATADDAVAGANAGEGANESAAAAEDAKARR
-220 RAHRAAVRAQL
+220 RAHRAAIRAQR
-231 RQQGAF
+231 RQRGAF
-237 GQQGSAWGGLP
+237 GQQGSEWGGLP

-255 EGLEHARIIA
+255 EGLEHARVIA
-265 EKRINGTPRTAEDWL
+265 EKRISGAPRTAEDWL

-384 RKYFTIIKAYR
+384 RKYFAIIKAYR

-414 ALAEYT
+414 ALAEHT
-420 ATRGLGRE
+420 ATRGLSRE

-447 AASPRD
+447 AAPSHG
-453 REAASASACA
+453 REAASACARA
-463 SVVPVAKLAAGAAD
+463 SVVPAAKLATDAAD
-477 VVSVVDTI
+477 VVSAVGVM
-485 HGAEDAGAEAVAEAG
+485 HGAED
-500 CTART
+500 TD
-505 ENTAEENRV
+505 
-514 ALSAGGVGAT
+514 
-524 RVANVA
+524 
-530 EKQCAVRIESA
+530 A
-541 AGSASSAGDSV
+541 AGSASLAGESV

-557 ALIFRNGVE
+557 ALIFRNGIE
-566 QDMTPVERAVYRARI
+566 QDMTPLERVVYKARI
-581 APIIDAGARL
+581 APIVDADARL

-597 AEGIRIS
+597 AEGIRVS
-604 CGLPMMQADRVRR
+604 CGLPMMQVDRVRR

-670 KQSAAPKAKAKV
+670 KQLAASKAKAE
-682 KAAPT
+682 AA
-687 DAFSPSP
+687 DAL
-694 SARAMGVSRDDCYSM
+694 AAVVRIAGVTRDDCYSM
-709 LLPMAVKTD
+709 LLPMLAKTD

-743 EKEGCLQAYKE
+743 KKEGRLQAYEE

-766 MLARVPEEVFPEED
+766 MLARVPGEAFPEED
-780 SWRVLLWHF
+780 SWRVLLWYF

-823 VSTARA
+823 ASTARA
-829 YVVKRLLAS
+829 YVVKRLLTS
-838 AAARGD
+838 AAVRGD
-844 GWDRA
+844 DWDRV
-849 LEHMLGLMLCW
+849 LEHALGLMLCW

-868 DESVAFANDGL
+868 DESVAIANDGL

-884 VASARKKSKAGRV
+884 VAPSRKKPKAGRV
-897 LSFDAYIVDGPAHID
+897 LSFDAYIVDGPARID

-954 AWGVLNLPGQ
+954 AWGAMNLPGQ

-990 GSDSQRKEKGWLA
+990 GSGSQRKEKGWLA

-1013 IARSN
+1013 IVRSN
-1018 ADGSMSNVIVGFG
+1018 SDGSMSNVIVGFG
-1031 ANNYADARAL
+1031 TSNYADARTL
-1041 SFGAACAGDEQLLR
+1041 PFGSACADDELLLR
-1055 EAARRAGAAV
+1055 EAARRAGAAI

-1080 GFAVVEDANGVV
+1080 GFAVMEDANGVV

>member
-1 MGGKDKRA
+1 MAVPFVRWFLTSTWKTGEKFSGKWERVVGVRLAAQITMDNKDKKA
-9 SRKGAVVSKDEFAE
+9 SWEGAVVSKDEFAE
-23 YGHDA
+23 YGHEA

-33 DDECRDANESRIAGE
+33 DDECRDANE
-48 CRDAN
+48 
-53 EGGIAG
+53 
-59 ERCGA
+59 
-64 NEGGPVDG
+64 DG
-72 ERDGR
+72 
-77 RAARGGKGSHGG
+77 
-89 CEIDKNDAA
+89 
-98 HKKGATN
+98 
-105 DGSAVHRGVADGDAV
+105 
-120 DVAAGN
+120 
-126 AADVAARATVDVA
+126 
-139 VAAAGATV
+139 AAAEEATV
-147 DAAAAAVVTD
+147 DAAAAEA
-157 ADVAAGD
+157 
-164 TADIAVDAAAASAT
+164 
-178 VDAAAAADAVDVA
+178 
-191 AAGTS
+191 
-196 TDADAAAAAVAT
+196 
-208 TDATADDAKARR
+208 AKARR
-220 RAHRAAVRAQL
+220 RAHRAAVRAQR
-231 RQQGAF
+231 RQQGSF
-237 GQQGSAWGGLP
+237 GQQGSEWGGLP

-265 EKRINGTPRTAEDWL
+265 EKRINGVPRTAENWL
-280 DNNAEVNLALLAK
+280 DSDAEVRLALLAK

-305 HLDAVYAATKGY
+305 HLDAAYAATRGY
-317 KRLFEAH
+317 RRLFEAH
-324 DLGAEYHRAVRL
+324 DLGAEYHHAVRL

-341 IDKFNLSEGHVL
+341 IDKFNLSENHVL
-353 NSWVSTNKKP
+353 NSWVLTNKKP

-384 RKYFTIIKAYR
+384 RRYFAIVKAYR
-395 KLEDSLQGARR
+395 KLEDSLQGTRE
-406 PTEDELLE
+406 PTEGELLE
-414 ALAEYT
+414 ALAEHT
-420 ATRGLGRE
+420 ATRGLSRE

-447 AASPRD
+447 AAPSHG
-453 REAASASACA
+453 REAASACARA
-463 SVVPVAKLAAGAAD
+463 SVIPAAKLATDAAD
-477 VVSVVDTI
+477 VVRAVGVMHD
-485 HGAEDAGAEAVAEAG
+485 AED
-500 CTART
+500 TD
-505 ENTAEENRV
+505 
-514 ALSAGGVGAT
+514 
-524 RVANVA
+524 
-530 EKQCAVRIESA
+530 A
-541 AGSASSAGDSV
+541 AGSASLAGESV

-557 ALIFRNGVE
+557 ALIFRSGVE
-566 QDMTPVERAVYRARI
+566 QDMTPVERAVYGARI
-581 APIIDAGARL
+581 APIIDADARL

-597 AEGIRIS
+597 AEGIRVS

-682 KAAPT
+682 KAVPT
-687 DAFSPSP
+687 DAFSTSP
-694 SARAMGVSRDDCYSM
+694 SARAMGVTRDDCYSM
-709 LLPMAVKTD
+709 LLPLAVKTD

-743 EKEGCLQAYKE
+743 EKEGCLQAYE
-754 YLENPLAVVRGK
+754 DYLENPLAAVRANV
-766 MLARVPEEVFPEED
+766 LARVPGEAFPEED
-780 SWRVLLWHF
+780 SWHVLLWHF

-823 VSTARA
+823 ASTARA

-849 LEHMLGLMLCW
+849 LEHALGLMLCW

-868 DESVAFANDGL
+868 DESVALANDGL

-884 VASARKKSKAGRV
+884 VAPSRKKPKAGRV
-897 LSFDAYIVDGPAHID
+897 FSFDAYIVDGPARID

-945 RRAEFSGEK
+945 RRAEFSGEE
-954 AWGVLNLPGQ
+954 AWGAMNLPGQ
-964 QECLALGANGRAQ
+964 QECLAGGANGRAQ

-1013 IARSN
+1013 IVRSN

-1065 QMHGACIMPGDTLVF
+1065 QMHGACIMPGDALVF

>member
-33 DDECRDANESRIAGE
+33 DDECRDANE
-48 CRDAN
+48 
-53 EGGIAG
+53 
-59 ERCGA
+59 
-64 NEGGPVDG
+64 DG
-72 ERDGR
+72 
-77 RAARGGKGSHGG
+77 
-89 CEIDKNDAA
+89 
-98 HKKGATN
+98 
-105 DGSAVHRGVADGDAV
+105 
-120 DVAAGN
+120 
-126 AADVAARATVDVA
+126 
-139 VAAAGATV
+139 AAAGEAT
-147 DAAAAAVVTD
+147 A
-157 ADVAAGD
+157 
-164 TADIAVDAAAASAT
+164 
-178 VDAAAAADAVDVA
+178 
-191 AAGTS
+191 
-196 TDADAAAAAVAT
+196 
-208 TDATADDAKARR
+208 DATADDAKARR

-237 GQQGSAWGGLP
+237 GQQGSEWGGLP

-255 EGLEHARIIA
+255 EGLEHAHVIA
-265 EKRINGTPRTAEDWL
+265 EKRINGAPRTAEDWL

-384 RKYFTIIKAYR
+384 RKYFAIIKAYR

-414 ALAEYT
+414 ALAEHT
-420 ATRGLGRE
+420 ATCGLGRE

-447 AASPRD
+447 AASSRD
-453 REAASASACA
+453 RGAASAGACA
-463 SVVPVAKLAAGAAD
+463 SVVPAAKLAAGAAD
-477 VVSVVDTI
+477 VVSAVDAM
-485 HGAEDAGAEAVAEAG
+485 HGAENAD
-500 CTART
+500 
-505 ENTAEENRV
+505 
-514 ALSAGGVGAT
+514 
-524 RVANVA
+524 
-530 EKQCAVRIESA
+530 A
-541 AGSASSAGDSV
+541 AGSAGAAPTRQVLDTETVTGAERVANLEAAVGSASLAGDSV

-581 APIIDAGARL
+581 APIIDADARL

-597 AEGIRIS
+597 AEGIRVS

-682 KAAPT
+682 KAAPA
-687 DAFSPSP
+687 DVFSTSP
-694 SARAMGVSRDDCYSM
+694 SARVMGVTRDDCYSM
-709 LLPMAVKTD
+709 LLPLAVKTD

-743 EKEGCLQAYKE
+743 AKEGRLQAYEE
-754 YLENPLAVVRGK
+754 YLESPLAVVRANV
-766 MLARVPEEVFPEED
+766 LARVPGEAFPEED
-780 SWRVLLWHF
+780 SWHGLLWHF
-789 FFDEATDTEIEEFV
+789 FFDEATGTEIEEFV

-823 VSTARA
+823 ASTARA
-829 YVVKRLLAS
+829 YVVKRLLTS

-844 GWDRA
+844 GWDCA
-849 LEHMLGLMLCW
+849 LEHAFGLMLCW

-868 DESVAFANDGL
+868 DESVALANDGL

-884 VASARKKSKAGRV
+884 VAPSRKKPKAGRV
-897 LSFDAYIVDGPAHID
+897 LSFDAYIVDGPARID

-920 VHPWLRPRVGIGHA
+920 VHPWLHPRVGIGHA

-945 RRAEFSGEK
+945 RRAEFSGEE
-954 AWGVLNLPGQ
+954 AWGAMNLPGQ
-964 QECLALGANGRAQ
+964 QECLAGGANGRAQ

-990 GSDSQRKEKGWLA
+990 GSDSQKKEKGWLA

-1013 IARSN
+1013 IVRSN

-1031 ANNYADARAL
+1031 ANNYADARTL

-1055 EAARRAGAAV
+1055 EAARRAGAVV

>member
-1 MGGKDKRA
+1 MDSKDKKA
-9 SRKGAVVSKDEFAE
+9 SREGAVVSKDEFAE
-23 YGHDA
+23 YEHGA
-28 NERHG
+28 NESHG
-33 DDECRDANESRIAGE
+33 DDECRDANE
-48 CRDAN
+48 
-53 EGGIAG
+53 
-59 ERCGA
+59 
-64 NEGGPVDG
+64 DG
-72 ERDGR
+72 
-77 RAARGGKGSHGG
+77 
-89 CEIDKNDAA
+89 
-98 HKKGATN
+98 
-105 DGSAVHRGVADGDAV
+105 
-120 DVAAGN
+120 
-126 AADVAARATVDVA
+126 
-139 VAAAGATV
+139 AAAGK
-147 DAAAAAVVTD
+147 AA
-157 ADVAAGD
+157 
-164 TADIAVDAAAASAT
+164 
-178 VDAAAAADAVDVA
+178 
-191 AAGTS
+191 
-196 TDADAAAAAVAT
+196 ADAAAAAGEAAADAAAADDAVAG
-208 TDATADDAKARR
+208 ANAGEGANESAAAVEDAKARR
-220 RAHRAAVRAQL
+220 RAHRAAIRAQR
-231 RQQGAF
+231 RQRGTF
-237 GQQGSAWGGLP
+237 GQQDSEWGGLP

-255 EGLEHARIIA
+255 EGLEHARVIA
-265 EKRINGTPRTAEDWL
+265 EKRISGAPRTAEDWL

-384 RKYFTIIKAYR
+384 RKYFAIIKAYR

-414 ALAEYT
+414 ALAEHT
-420 ATRGLGRE
+420 ATRGLSRE

-435 RGSDGVHRVVFS
+435 RGSDGVHRVAF
-447 AASPRD
+447 AAAPPCGRG
-453 REAASASACA
+453 AAPAAARA
-463 SVVPVAKLAAGAAD
+463 SVVPAAKLAAGAAD
-477 VVSVVDTI
+477 AVSVVDTI
-485 HGAEDAGAEAVAEAG
+485 NGAEDADAERARRASGAETAAVEGCVAG
-500 CTART
+500 S
-505 ENTAEENRV
+505 E
-514 ALSAGGVGAT
+514 G
-524 RVANVA
+524 
-530 EKQCAVRIESA
+530 A
-541 AGSASSAGDSV
+541 AGSASMGGELV

-557 ALIFRNGVE
+557 ALIFRNGIE
-566 QDMTPVERAVYRARI
+566 QDMTPLERAVYKARI
-581 APIIDAGARL
+581 APVIDADASL

-597 AEGIRIS
+597 AEGIRAS

-670 KQSAAPKAKAKV
+670 KQSAPARPKTKSTVEAKANDAS
-682 KAAPT
+682 AARSQT
-687 DAFSPSP
+687 V
-694 SARAMGVSRDDCYSM
+694 GVTRDDCYSM
-709 LLPMAVKTD
+709 LLPTAVKTD

-743 EKEGCLQAYKE
+743 EKEGCLQAYEE

-766 MLARVPEEVFPEED
+766 MLARVPGEAFSEED
-780 SWRVLLWHF
+780 PWRVLLWHF

-803 AALKDALIHDAA
+803 AALKGALIHDAA

-823 VSTARA
+823 ASTARA

-849 LEHMLGLMLCW
+849 LEHALGLMLCW

-868 DESVAFANDGL
+868 DESVALANDGL

-884 VASARKKSKAGRV
+884 VAPSRKKPKAGRV
-897 LSFDAYIVDGPAHID
+897 LSFDAYIVDGPARID

-954 AWGVLNLPGQ
+954 AWGAMNLPGQ

-983 HAFLLYA
+983 HALLLYA
-990 GSDSQRKEKGWLA
+990 GSEPQGKEKGWLV

-1013 IARSN
+1013 IVRSN
-1018 ADGSMSNVIVGFG
+1018 ADGSMSNVIAGFG

-1041 SFGAACAGDEQLLR
+1041 SFGPACAGDELLLR
-1055 EAARRAGAAV
+1055 EVARRAGAAI
-1065 QMHGACIMPGDTLVF
+1065 QMRGACIMPGDTLVF
-1080 GFAVVEDANGVV
+1080 GFAVMEDANGVV

>member
-1 MGGKDKRA
+1 MDGKDKKA
-9 SRKGAVVSKDEFAE
+9 SREGAVVSKDEFAE
-23 YGHDA
+23 YEHGA
-28 NERHG
+28 NESHG
-33 DDECRDANESRIAGE
+33 DDECRDANE
-48 CRDAN
+48 
-53 EGGIAG
+53 
-59 ERCGA
+59 
-64 NEGGPVDG
+64 DG
-72 ERDGR
+72 
-77 RAARGGKGSHGG
+77 
-89 CEIDKNDAA
+89 
-98 HKKGATN
+98 
-105 DGSAVHRGVADGDAV
+105 
-120 DVAAGN
+120 
-126 AADVAARATVDVA
+126 
-139 VAAAGATV
+139 AAAGK
-147 DAAAAAVVTD
+147 AA
-157 ADVAAGD
+157 
-164 TADIAVDAAAASAT
+164 
-178 VDAAAAADAVDVA
+178 
-191 AAGTS
+191 
-196 TDADAAAAAVAT
+196 ADAAAADDAVAG
-208 TDATADDAKARR
+208 ANAGAGANESAAADEDAKARR
-220 RAHRAAVRAQL
+220 RAHRAAIRAQR
-231 RQQGAF
+231 RQRGAF
-237 GQQGSAWGGLP
+237 GQQGSEWGGLP

-255 EGLEHARIIA
+255 EGLEHARVIA
-265 EKRINGTPRTAEDWL
+265 EKRISGAPRTAEDWL

-384 RKYFTIIKAYR
+384 RKYFAIIKAYR

-414 ALAEYT
+414 ALAEHT
-420 ATRGLGRE
+420 ATRGLSRE

-435 RGSDGVHRVVFS
+435 RGSDGVHRVTFS
-447 AASPRD
+447 AAPPCGRG
-453 REAASASACA
+453 AAPAAA
-463 SVVPVAKLAAGAAD
+463 RVSVVPAAKLAAGAAD
-477 VVSVVDTI
+477 AVSVVDTI
-485 HGAEDAGAEAVAEAG
+485 NGAEDADAERARRASGAETAAVEG
-500 CTART
+500 C
-505 ENTAEENRV
+505 V
-514 ALSAGGVGAT
+514 VGSEGT
-524 RVANVA
+524 
-530 EKQCAVRIESA
+530 
-541 AGSASSAGDSV
+541 AGSASMGAEPV

-557 ALIFRNGVE
+557 ALIFRNGIE
-566 QDMTPVERAVYRARI
+566 QDMTPLERAVYKARL
-581 APIIDAGARL
+581 APIVDADAHL

-597 AEGIRIS
+597 AEGIRVS
-604 CGLPMMQADRVRR
+604 CGLPMIQADRVRR

-670 KQSAAPKAKAKV
+670 KQSAPSRAKTKSTVEAKANDAS
-682 KAAPT
+682 AARPQT
-687 DAFSPSP
+687 V
-694 SARAMGVSRDDCYSM
+694 GVTRDDCYSM

-743 EKEGCLQAYKE
+743 EKEDCLQAYEE

-766 MLARVPEEVFPEED
+766 MLARVPGEAFSEED
-780 SWRVLLWHF
+780 PWHVLLWHF
-789 FFDEATDTEIEEFV
+789 FFDEATETEIEEFV
-803 AALKDALIHDAA
+803 SALKDALIHDAA

-823 VSTARA
+823 ASTARA
-829 YVVKRLLAS
+829 YVVKRLLTS
-838 AAARGD
+838 AAGRGD

-849 LEHMLGLMLCW
+849 LEHALGLMLCW
-860 MFDVECAD
+860 IFDVECAD
-868 DESVAFANDGL
+868 DESVALANDGL

-884 VASARKKSKAGRV
+884 VAPSRKKPKAGRV
-897 LSFDAYIVDGPAHID
+897 LSFDAYIVDGPARID

-954 AWGVLNLPGQ
+954 AWGAMNLPGQ
-964 QECLALGANGRAQ
+964 QECLALGANGCAQ

-983 HAFLLYA
+983 HALLLYA
-990 GSDSQRKEKGWLA
+990 GSESQGKEKGWLA

-1013 IARSN
+1013 IVRSN
-1018 ADGSMSNVIVGFG
+1018 ADGSMSNVIAGFG

-1041 SFGAACAGDEQLLR
+1041 SFGPACAGDELLLR

-1065 QMHGACIMPGDTLVF
+1065 QMRGACIMPGDTLVF

>member
-1 MGGKDKRA
+1 M
-9 SRKGAVVSKDEFAE
+9 SKDEFAE
-23 YGHDA
+23 YEHGA
-28 NERHG
+28 NESHG
-33 DDECRDANESRIAGE
+33 DDECRDANE
-48 CRDAN
+48 
-53 EGGIAG
+53 
-59 ERCGA
+59 
-64 NEGGPVDG
+64 DG
-72 ERDGR
+72 
-77 RAARGGKGSHGG
+77 
-89 CEIDKNDAA
+89 
-98 HKKGATN
+98 
-105 DGSAVHRGVADGDAV
+105 
-120 DVAAGN
+120 VAAGK
-126 AADVAARATVDVA
+126 AA
-139 VAAAGATV
+139 
-147 DAAAAAVVTD
+147 
-157 ADVAAGD
+157 
-164 TADIAVDAAAASAT
+164 
-178 VDAAAAADAVDVA
+178 
-191 AAGTS
+191 
-196 TDADAAAAAVAT
+196 ADAAAAAGE
-208 TDATADDAKARR
+208 ATADVAAADDAVAGANAGEGANESAAAAEDAKARR
-220 RAHRAAVRAQL
+220 RAHRAAIRAQR
-231 RQQGAF
+231 RQRGTF
-237 GQQGSAWGGLP
+237 GQQGSGWGGLP

-255 EGLEHARIIA
+255 EGLEHARVIA
-265 EKRINGTPRTAEDWL
+265 EKRISGAPRTAEDWL

-384 RKYFTIIKAYR
+384 RKYFAIIKAYR

-414 ALAEYT
+414 ALAERT
-420 ATRGLGRE
+420 ATRGLSRE

-435 RGSDGVHRVVFS
+435 RGSDGVHRVAFS
-447 AASPRD
+447 AASPCGRG
-453 REAASASACA
+453 AAPAAARA
-463 SVVPVAKLAAGAAD
+463 SVVPAAKLAAGAAD
-477 VVSVVDTI
+477 AVSVVDTMN
-485 HGAEDAGAEAVAEAG
+485 GAEDADAAGFADAERARRASGAETAAVEGCVAG
-500 CTART
+500 S
-505 ENTAEENRV
+505 E
-514 ALSAGGVGAT
+514 G
-524 RVANVA
+524 
-530 EKQCAVRIESA
+530 A
-541 AGSASSAGDSV
+541 AGSVSMGGEPV

-557 ALIFRNGVE
+557 ALIFRNGIE
-566 QDMTPVERAVYRARI
+566 QDMTPLERAVYKARI
-581 APIIDAGARL
+581 APVIDADARL

-597 AEGIRIS
+597 AEGIRVS

-650 LHSDY
+650 LHGDY

-670 KQSAAPKAKAKV
+670 KQSAPARPKTKSTVEAKANDAS
-682 KAAPT
+682 AARPQT
-687 DAFSPSP
+687 V
-694 SARAMGVSRDDCYSM
+694 GVTRDDCYSM
-709 LLPMAVKTD
+709 LLPTAVKTD

-743 EKEGCLQAYKE
+743 EKEGCLQAYEE

-766 MLARVPEEVFPEED
+766 VLARVPGEAFSEED
-780 SWRVLLWHF
+780 PWRVLLWHF
-789 FFDEATDTEIEEFV
+789 FFDEATDAEIEEFV

-823 VSTARA
+823 ASTARA
-829 YVVKRLLAS
+829 YVVKRLLVS

-849 LEHMLGLMLCW
+849 LENALSLMLCW

-868 DESVAFANDGL
+868 DESVALANDGL

-884 VASARKKSKAGRV
+884 AAPSRKKPKAGRV
-897 LSFDAYIVDGPAHID
+897 LSFDAYIVDGPARID

-954 AWGVLNLPGQ
+954 AWGAMNLPGQ

-983 HAFLLYA
+983 HALLLYA
-990 GSDSQRKEKGWLA
+990 GSEPQGKEKGWLV

-1013 IARSN
+1013 IVRSN
-1018 ADGSMSNVIVGFG
+1018 ADGSMSNVIAGFG

-1041 SFGAACAGDEQLLR
+1041 SFGPACTGDELLLC
-1055 EAARRAGAAV
+1055 EVARRAGAVV
-1065 QMHGACIMPGDTLVF
+1065 QMRGACIMPGDTLVF
-1080 GFAVVEDANGVV
+1080 GFAVMEDANGVV

>member
-1 MGGKDKRA
+1 MGSKDKRA
-9 SRKGAVVSKDEFAE
+9 SREGAVVSKDEFAE
-23 YGHDA
+23 YEHGA
-28 NERHG
+28 NESHG
-33 DDECRDANESRIAGE
+33 DDERRDANE
-48 CRDAN
+48 
-53 EGGIAG
+53 
-59 ERCGA
+59 
-64 NEGGPVDG
+64 DG
-72 ERDGR
+72 
-77 RAARGGKGSHGG
+77 
-89 CEIDKNDAA
+89 
-98 HKKGATN
+98 
-105 DGSAVHRGVADGDAV
+105 
-120 DVAAGN
+120 
-126 AADVAARATVDVA
+126 
-139 VAAAGATV
+139 AAAG
-147 DAAAAAVVTD
+147 DAA
-157 ADVAAGD
+157 
-164 TADIAVDAAAASAT
+164 
-178 VDAAAAADAVDVA
+178 
-191 AAGTS
+191 
-196 TDADAAAAAVAT
+196 ADAAAAAAVAAA
-208 TDATADDAKARR
+208 DVATADGAVAGANAGEGANEGDAAAEDAKARR
-220 RAHRAAVRAQL
+220 RAHRAAIRAQR
-231 RQQGAF
+231 RQRGAF
-237 GQQGSAWGGLP
+237 GQQGSEWGGLP

-255 EGLEHARIIA
+255 EGLEHARVIA
-265 EKRINGTPRTAEDWL
+265 EKRISGAPRTAEDWL

-384 RKYFTIIKAYR
+384 RKYFAIIKAYR

-414 ALAEYT
+414 ALAEHT
-420 ATRGLGRE
+420 ATRGLSRE

-435 RGSDGVHRVVFS
+435 RGSDGVHRVAFS
-447 AASPRD
+447 AAPPCGRG
-453 REAASASACA
+453 AAPAAARA
-463 SVVPVAKLAAGAAD
+463 SVVPAAKLAAGAMDA
-477 VVSVVDTI
+477 VSVVDTI
-485 HGAEDAGAEAVAEAG
+485 NGAEDADAAGFVDAERARQTSGAETAAVEGCVAG
-500 CTART
+500 S
-505 ENTAEENRV
+505 E
-514 ALSAGGVGAT
+514 G
-524 RVANVA
+524 
-530 EKQCAVRIESA
+530 A
-541 AGSASSAGDSV
+541 AGSASMGGEPA

-557 ALIFRNGVE
+557 ALIFRNGIE
-566 QDMTPVERAVYRARI
+566 QDMTPLERAVYKARL
-581 APIIDAGARL
+581 APIVDADARL

-597 AEGIRIS
+597 AEGIRVS

-670 KQSAAPKAKAKV
+670 KQSALSRAKTKSTAEAKV
-682 KAAPT
+682 NDASAARPQIV
-687 DAFSPSP
+687 
-694 SARAMGVSRDDCYSM
+694 GVTRDDCYSM

-743 EKEGCLQAYKE
+743 EKEGCLQAYEE
-754 YLENPLAVVRGK
+754 YLENPLVVVRGK
-766 MLARVPEEVFPEED
+766 MLARVPGEAFSEED
-780 SWRVLLWHF
+780 PWHVLLWHF

-823 VSTARA
+823 ASTARA

-849 LEHMLGLMLCW
+849 LEHALGLMLCW

-868 DESVAFANDGL
+868 DESVALANDGL

-884 VASARKKSKAGRV
+884 VAPSRKKPKAGRV
-897 LSFDAYIVDGPAHID
+897 LSFDAYIVDGPARID

-954 AWGVLNLPGQ
+954 AWGAMNLPGQ

-983 HAFLLYA
+983 HALLLYA
-990 GSDSQRKEKGWLA
+990 GSEPQSKEKGWLV

-1013 IARSN
+1013 IVRSN
-1018 ADGSMSNVIVGFG
+1018 ADGSMSNVIAGFG

-1041 SFGAACAGDEQLLR
+1041 SFGPACAGDELLLR
-1055 EAARRAGAAV
+1055 EVARRAGAAV
-1065 QMHGACIMPGDTLVF
+1065 QMRGTCIMPGDTLVF
-1080 GFAVVEDANGVV
+1080 GFAVMEDANGVV

>member
-1 MGGKDKRA
+1 M
-9 SRKGAVVSKDEFAE
+9 SKDEFAE
-23 YGHDA
+23 YEHGA
-28 NERHG
+28 NESHG
-33 DDECRDANESRIAGE
+33 DDECRDANE
-48 CRDAN
+48 
-53 EGGIAG
+53 
-59 ERCGA
+59 
-64 NEGGPVDG
+64 DG
-72 ERDGR
+72 
-77 RAARGGKGSHGG
+77 
-89 CEIDKNDAA
+89 
-98 HKKGATN
+98 
-105 DGSAVHRGVADGDAV
+105 
-120 DVAAGN
+120 
-126 AADVAARATVDVA
+126 
-139 VAAAGATV
+139 AAAGEATA
-147 DAAAAAVVTD
+147 DATAAAAVV
-157 ADVAAGD
+157 AA
-164 TADIAVDAAAASAT
+164 
-178 VDAAAAADAVDVA
+178 
-191 AAGTS
+191 
-196 TDADAAAAAVAT
+196 DADAAAAGKAAADAAADDAVAG
-208 TDATADDAKARR
+208 ANAGEGANESAAAAEDAKARR
-220 RAHRAAVRAQL
+220 RAHRAAIRAQR
-231 RQQGAF
+231 RQRGAF
-237 GQQGSAWGGLP
+237 GQQGSEWGGLP

-255 EGLEHARIIA
+255 EGLEHARVIA
-265 EKRINGTPRTAEDWL
+265 EKRISGAPRTAEDWL

-384 RKYFTIIKAYR
+384 RKYFAIIKAYR

-414 ALAEYT
+414 ALAEHT
-420 ATRGLGRE
+420 ATRGLSRE

-435 RGSDGVHRVVFS
+435 RGSDGVHRVTFS
-447 AASPRD
+447 AAPPCGRG
-453 REAASASACA
+453 AAPAAARA
-463 SVVPVAKLAAGAAD
+463 SVVPAAKLAAGAAD
-477 VVSVVDTI
+477 AVSVLDTI
-485 HGAEDAGAEAVAEAG
+485 NGAEDADAAGFADAERARRASGTETAAVEGCVAG
-500 CTART
+500 S
-505 ENTAEENRV
+505 E
-514 ALSAGGVGAT
+514 G
-524 RVANVA
+524 
-530 EKQCAVRIESA
+530 A
-541 AGSASSAGDSV
+541 AGSASMGGEPV

-557 ALIFRNGVE
+557 ALIFRNGIE
-566 QDMTPVERAVYRARI
+566 QDMTPLERAVYKARL
-581 APIIDAGARL
+581 APVIDADARL

-597 AEGIRIS
+597 AEGIRVS

-650 LHSDY
+650 LHGDY

-670 KQSAAPKAKAKV
+670 KQSALSRAKTKSTVEAKANDAS
-682 KAAPT
+682 AARPQT
-687 DAFSPSP
+687 V
-694 SARAMGVSRDDCYSM
+694 GVTRDDCYSM

-743 EKEGCLQAYKE
+743 EKEGCLQAYEE

-766 MLARVPEEVFPEED
+766 MLARVPGEAFSEED
-780 SWRVLLWHF
+780 PWHVLLWHF

-815 VTGSSEYV
+815 VTGSSEYIA
-823 VSTARA
+823 STARS
-829 YVVKRLLAS
+829 YVVKRLLTS

-844 GWDRA
+844 GWDCA
-849 LEHMLGLMLCW
+849 LEHALGLMLCW
-860 MFDVECAD
+860 MFDIECAD
-868 DESVAFANDGL
+868 DESVALANDGL

-884 VASARKKSKAGRV
+884 VASSRKKPKADRV
-897 LSFDAYIVDGPAHID
+897 LSFDAYIVDGPARID
-912 LEEGRELR
+912 LEEGREIR
-920 VHPWLRPRVGIGHA
+920 VHPWLRPRVGVGHA

-945 RRAEFSGEK
+945 RRAEFSGEEV
-954 AWGVLNLPGQ
+954 WGVLNLPGQ

-990 GSDSQRKEKGWLA
+990 GSGSQRKEKGWLA

-1013 IARSN
+1013 IVRSN
-1018 ADGSMSNVIVGFG
+1018 SDGSMSNVIVGFG
-1031 ANNYADARAL
+1031 TSNYADARTL
-1041 SFGAACAGDEQLLR
+1041 SFGSACADDELLLR
-1055 EAARRAGAAV
+1055 EAARRAGAAI

-1080 GFAVVEDANGVV
+1080 GFAVVEDSNGVV

>member
-1 MGGKDKRA
+1 MDSKDKKA

-23 YGHDA
+23 YGHGA
-28 NERHG
+28 NESHG
-33 DDECRDANESRIAGE
+33 DDECRDANE
-48 CRDAN
+48 
-53 EGGIAG
+53 
-59 ERCGA
+59 
-64 NEGGPVDG
+64 DG
-72 ERDGR
+72 
-77 RAARGGKGSHGG
+77 
-89 CEIDKNDAA
+89 
-98 HKKGATN
+98 
-105 DGSAVHRGVADGDAV
+105 
-120 DVAAGN
+120 
-126 AADVAARATVDVA
+126 
-139 VAAAGATV
+139 AAAGE
-147 DAAAAAVVTD
+147 AA
-157 ADVAAGD
+157 
-164 TADIAVDAAAASAT
+164 
-178 VDAAAAADAVDVA
+178 
-191 AAGTS
+191 
-196 TDADAAAAAVAT
+196 ADAAAADDAVAG
-208 TDATADDAKARR
+208 ANAGEGANESAAADEDAKARR
-220 RAHRAAVRAQL
+220 RAHRVAIRAQR
-231 RQQGAF
+231 RQRGAF
-237 GQQGSAWGGLP
+237 GQQGSEWGGLP

-255 EGLEHARIIA
+255 EGLEHARVIA
-265 EKRINGTPRTAEDWL
+265 EKRISGAPRTAEDWL

-384 RKYFTIIKAYR
+384 RKYFAIIKAYR
-395 KLEDSLQGARR
+395 KLEDLLQGARR

-414 ALAEYT
+414 ALAEHT
-420 ATRGLGRE
+420 ATRGLSRE
-428 AMLDILD
+428 AMLDILN
-435 RGSDGVHRVVFS
+435 RGSDGVHRVTFS
-447 AASPRD
+447 AASPCGRGVAP
-453 REAASASACA
+453 AAARA
-463 SVVPVAKLAAGAAD
+463 SVVPAAKLAAGAAA
-477 VVSVVDTI
+477 VSVVDTI
-485 HGAEDAGAEAVAEAG
+485 NGAEDADAAGFADAERARRASGAETAAVEGCVAG
-500 CTART
+500 S
-505 ENTAEENRV
+505 E
-514 ALSAGGVGAT
+514 G
-524 RVANVA
+524 
-530 EKQCAVRIESA
+530 A
-541 AGSASSAGDSV
+541 AGPASMGGEPV

-557 ALIFRNGVE
+557 ALIFRNGIE
-566 QDMTPVERAVYRARI
+566 QDMTPLERAVYKARI
-581 APIIDAGARL
+581 APVIDADARL

-597 AEGIRIS
+597 AEGIRVS

-670 KQSAAPKAKAKV
+670 KQSALSRAKTKSTAEAKANDGS
-682 KAAPT
+682 AARPQT
-687 DAFSPSP
+687 V
-694 SARAMGVSRDDCYSM
+694 GVTRDDCYSM

-743 EKEGCLQAYKE
+743 EKEGCLQAYEE

-766 MLARVPEEVFPEED
+766 MLARVPGEAFFEED
-780 SWRVLLWHF
+780 PWRVLLWHF

-815 VTGSSEYV
+815 VTGSNEYV
-823 VSTARA
+823 ASTARA
-829 YVVKRLLAS
+829 YVVKRLLTS
-838 AAARGD
+838 AAVRGD

-849 LEHMLGLMLCW
+849 LEHALSLMLCW

-868 DESVAFANDGL
+868 DESVTLANDGL

-884 VASARKKSKAGRV
+884 VAPARKKSKAGRV

-920 VHPWLRPRVGIGHA
+920 VHPWLRSRVGIGHA
-934 FEKDE
+934 FEKDG

-945 RRAEFSGEK
+945 RRVEFSGEEV
-954 AWGVLNLPGQ
+954 WGVLNLPGQ

-1013 IARSN
+1013 IVRSN

-1031 ANNYADARAL
+1031 ANNYADARTL
-1041 SFGAACAGDEQLLR
+1041 SFGSACADDELLLH
-1055 EAARRAGAAV
+1055 EAAKRAGAAI

-1092 SFGARNGALCLRVRE
+1092 SFGARNGALCLRVCE